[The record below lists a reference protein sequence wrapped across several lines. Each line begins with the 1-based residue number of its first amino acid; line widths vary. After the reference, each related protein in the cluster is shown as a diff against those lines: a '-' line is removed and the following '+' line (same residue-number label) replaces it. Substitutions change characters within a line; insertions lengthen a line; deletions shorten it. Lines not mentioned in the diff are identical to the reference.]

1 MALALPK
8 ITWRDE
14 VLPSDPTLIRALVED
29 SGGFFRP
36 DEVAVAQELAD
47 TRLAQGLA
55 SGYHFV
61 FAQEA
66 GEVLGY
72 ACYGPIACTLGSWD
86 LYWIV
91 VQRAQRG
98 RGLGAALLERAE
110 AAAAASGGRSMYVET
125 SSRPLYDPTRRFY
138 EARGYRV
145 LAVLSQFYAPD
156 DDKVIYGKTLAAPAA

>member
-1 MALALPK
+1 MALPLPQ
-8 ITWRDE
+8 ITWRQE
-14 VLPSDPTLIRALVED
+14 VLPGDPALIRALAAD
-29 SGGFFRP
+29 SGFFRP

-55 SGYHFV
+55 SGYHFL
-61 FAQEA
+61 FAQAAE
-66 GEVLGY
+66 GVLGY

-91 VQRAQRG
+91 VRPDQQG
-98 RGLGAALLERAE
+98 RGLGAELLARAE
-110 AAAAASGGRSMYVET
+110 ARAAAAGGRSMYVET

-156 DDKVIYGKTLAAPAA
+156 DDKVIYGKRLDPPAA